1 MKIIEIGKPAV
12 SLAISG
18 ETMCTRNCSLEAVLK
33 SAKGQEKAHELE
45 LTKRFRT
52 VHGKTTLLSSKDQIR
67 KYKGREWGW
76 KERNRCRK
84 LLDRATWLSAMCLQ
98 GVAHAFLHERTRHR
112 CPGAGGELWGS
123 LWRQL
128 QLAPA
133 PHHKARLSLSAMG
146 RHSGGKHSETKG
158 RTAPGSECKG
168 QKKCEKQPC
177 KPYRGAWEEGVQAP
191 LQRFPLES
199 PRQAGRKIPRNAL
212 AVESPR
218 WDRGTARGQE
228 QQRGAGM
235 GWLQTP
241 TPHPPAPLSKW
252 SPCPYLAPRFF
263 KLLLFFLEF
272 YFPSDPVEKEW
283 QRDWVAI

>member
-18 ETMCTRNCSLEAVLK
+18 ETTCTRNCSLEAVLK
-33 SAKGQEKAHELE
+33 SAEGQEKAHELE

-52 VHGKTTLLSSKDQIR
+52 AHGKTTLLSSKGQIS

-84 LLDRATWLSAMCLQ
+84 LLDRATWLSAICLQ
-98 GVAHAFLHERTRHR
+98 GVAHAFLDERTRHR
-112 CPGAGGELWGS
+112 WPGAGGELWGS

-133 PHHKARLSLSAMG
+133 APPQGTTQPLSHGQAQRGKAQRN
-146 RHSGGKHSETKG
+146 KG

-177 KPYRGAWEEGVQAP
+177 KPYRGAREEGVQAP

-218 WDRGTARGQE
+218 WGRGTARGQE
-228 QQRGAGM
+228 QQSGAGM

-241 TPHPPAPLSKW
+241 TPHPPAPLGKW

-263 KLLLFFLEF
+263 
-272 YFPSDPVEKEW
+272 
-283 QRDWVAI
+283 